1 MRHLHASALFR
12 GRVQASGNN
21 ANTSGRILEY
31 EKAHSSTCTASTMK
45 LCQFMEARVFQK
57 RQFPNMLKKLARP
70 CYILPCIT
78 AGTEPTKASLQI
90 MWTISHL
97 AQVIQS
103 LTLLEWRKTKPNHK
117 ASYVKLFVFSGSRR
131 KVPTPLSRLDKH
143 FSYNCTQ
150 LASVNN
156 NTLMPIP
163 VERGVWT
170 GSVLPWETMP

>member
-1 MRHLHASALFR
+1 M
-12 GRVQASGNN
+12 
-21 ANTSGRILEY
+21 LEY
-31 EKAHSSTCTASTMK
+31 EKAHSSKCTAYTMK
-45 LCQFMEARVFQK
+45 LRQFLEARVCQK
-57 RQFPNMLKKLARP
+57 HQFPSMLKKLARP
-70 CYILPCIT
+70 CYILPCVT
-78 AGTEPTKASLQI
+78 AGTEPTKASLKI
-90 MWTISHL
+90 MRTILHL

-117 ASYVKLFVFSGSRR
+117 ASYVKLFVFSASRR
-131 KVPTPLSRLDKH
+131 KVQTPLSQLDKH

-156 NTLMPIP
+156 NTLMPLP